1 MPLIAW
7 REALSVGDPRIDG
20 DHKKLIGFV
29 NDLYDAIE
37 GEKSDRVVGNIILE
51 LVQYTKDHFARE
63 EACMRATNYP
73 DYQRHKKI
81 HAALTGQVL
90 IMAEKY
96 VRTPT
101 HEVKKELIDF
111 LAAWLVEHIIKE
123 DRKLGVYLK
132 GKRVW
137 T

>member
-1 MPLIAW
+1 MPLLAW
-7 REALSVGDPRIDG
+7 REALSVGDPTIDA

-29 NDLYDAIE
+29 NELQEAID
-37 GEKSDRVVGNIILE
+37 GRKSDRVVGKIILE

-63 EACMRATNYP
+63 EACMRGADYP
-73 DYQRHKKI
+73 DYARHRQI
-81 HAALTGQVL
+81 HQALTGQVL
-90 IMAEKY
+90 LMAEKY

-101 HEVKKELIDF
+101 QQVKQELIDF

-123 DRKLGVYLK
+123 DRKLVAYLQ